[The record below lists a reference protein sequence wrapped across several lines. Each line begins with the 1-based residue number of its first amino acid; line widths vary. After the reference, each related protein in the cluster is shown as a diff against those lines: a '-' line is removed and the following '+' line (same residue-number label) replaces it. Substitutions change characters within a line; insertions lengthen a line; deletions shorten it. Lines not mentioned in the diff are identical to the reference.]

1 MHIRTWIGTVMLFNI
16 KISSIYIF
24 LVKSCVLTDTFCFRQ
39 KEELRYGASV
49 LLQVWKKKWGGGQ
62 WRSYNLH

>member
-16 KISSIYIF
+16 KLSSIYIF
-24 LVKSCVLTDTFCFRQ
+24 LVKSCVLTDTFCFRH

-49 LLQVWKKKWGGGQ
+49 LQVWKKKRGGQ